1 MKKVYAKN
9 SRPGRLYLHLL
20 PALIWL
26 AAVAGVVGLFYHRS
40 QSFEVIGI
48 AQEQIRQ
55 IAAPCDGRIKNVY
68 VQLFEKV
75 QQGQTIAVL
84 DDEQIKAQIATISA
98 EIKHLMAQIVPT
110 QETLLSEAAVRE
122 TDKMTAQRRFSVDVE
137 NARLRIL
144 ELKTILAT
152 DRMTLQ
158 NLALETKIA
167 EELTNQGAIAPYEL
181 QKAQSAR
188 DIVAKT
194 IEENENLMEQAE
206 QALKEAQQRY
216 DEFAQHQ
223 LPHPLVDSALAVIHE
238 AIKVQEYLIDE
249 LLAQCKVLELKSPI
263 DGVVIQ
269 IQGRANELAVHRPGE
284 GDIRRPGEVVMAG
297 EPIVTIAEAKPR
309 DIIAYLRE
317 DQLDWPAEGMSVE
330 LVKNNPPA
338 QIARSQVSYLGP
350 VVEVMPQRLWRSPN
364 IAQWGRPILIK
375 IPPGL
380 KLLPGE
386 AVGIRGL

>member
-1 MKKVYAKN
+1 MKKIYIKN
-9 SRPGRLYLHLL
+9 SRPGRLRLHLL

-26 AAVAGVVGLFYHRS
+26 TAVAGVVGLFYHRS

-48 AQEQIRQ
+48 AQGQIRQ
-55 IAAPCDGRIKNVY
+55 IAAPYDGRIKSVY

-75 QQGQTIAVL
+75 QRGQTIAVL

-122 TDKMTAQRRFSVDVE
+122 TDKMTAQRRFSVDIE

-144 ELKTILAT
+144 GLKTVLAT

-158 NLALETKIA
+158 NLALEMKIA
-167 EELTNQGAIAPYEL
+167 EELINQDAIAPYEL
-181 QKAQSAR
+181 QKAQSAHG
-188 DIVAKT
+188 IVAKT

-206 QALKEAQQRY
+206 QALKKAQQRY

-223 LPHPLVDSALAVIHE
+223 LLHPLVDSSLAVIRE
-238 AIKVQEYLIDE
+238 AIKVQECLMDE
-249 LLAQCKVLELKSPI
+249 LLVQCEVLELKSPF

-269 IQGRANELAVHRPGE
+269 IQKANELAVHRPGE

-317 DQLDWPAEGMSVE
+317 DQLDWPTEGMSVE

-338 QIARSQVSYLGP
+338 QIARSQVSYFGP
-350 VVEVMPQRLWRSPN
+350 VVEVMPERLWQNRN
-364 IAQWGRPILIK
+364 IPQWGRPILIK